1 MRHRRLEP
9 VSQATLDAALARTP
23 LDHFVIWDGSSCG
36 VQANSLRSR
45 ALSCVTEIWS
55 PLSMRALLQRAACI
69 GGELGLDPD
78 TVRSA
83 VRMHQSARPA
93 AYLLVRR
100 TLSGDYMAV
109 TDVPWPAATLAPL
122 RAGDLVLD
130 RKGRAFGRPAPP
142 DLAAG
147 PPEAHAHGT
156 PALRAVR

>member
-1 MRHRRLEP
+1 MRHRRLER
-9 VSQATLDAALARTP
+9 VTKTTLDAAMARTP

-36 VQANSLRSR
+36 AQANSLRSR
-45 ALSCVTEIWS
+45 ALACITEAWS
-55 PLSMRALLQRAACI
+55 PLSMRALLQRAACVA
-69 GGELGLDPD
+69 GELGLDPD

-93 AYLLVRR
+93 PYLLVRR
-100 TLSGDYMAV
+100 TLSGDFMAV
-109 TDVPWPAATLAPL
+109 TDVPWPAATVAPL

-130 RKGRAFGRPAPP
+130 RKGRAFGRIAPP

-147 PPEAHAHGT
+147 ASEAFAQT